1 MASLTLLLNISSS
14 LARIEEE
21 MLSKLGSEHLR
32 CSPNDVV
39 DALVLFRNVFLDRH
53 SDYSDKKGKGA
64 TSQRLKLP
72 EFIPVLV
79 VPHFSSGIV
88 E

>member
-21 MLSKLGSEHLR
+21 VLSKLGSGHLR

-39 DALVLFRNVFLDRH
+39 DALVLFRNVFLDKH
-53 SDYSDKKGKGA
+53 SDYSDTKGKGA
-64 TSQRLKLP
+64 HEPKAKTAG
-72 EFIPVLV
+72 VY
-79 VPHFSSGIV
+79 SGFLSTKHS
-88 E
+88 